1 MNDIP
6 DNETRQRI
14 LDVAEEL
21 FSKRGYQSVTLR
33 DIAEVVGMRHAS
45 LYYYA
50 PKGKEGLFIEVMERM
65 LQRHNAGMKHVLDA
79 AGSDISD
86 QLRAVARWFIHQP
99 PMNLDRI
106 FNSDMAM
113 IDAGHAKRLSAMAM
127 HMLTEPLYS
136 ALGKAQS
143 DGQISNMETAVAA
156 MSLISLVQGV
166 NSIPEGDWIDLTKR
180 EAIAQ
185 QAVDLLLYGLL
196 KR

>member
-1 MNDIP
+1 MSEIP

-21 FSKRGYQSVTLR
+21 FSKRGYQPVKLR
-33 DIAEVVGMRHAS
+33 DIAEAVGMRHAS

-50 PKGKEGLFIEVMERM
+50 PGGKEGLFVEVMERM
-65 LQRHNAGMKHVLDA
+65 LRRHNQGMQRVIEEAGNEIV
-79 AGSDISD
+79 D

-106 FNSDMAM
+106 FNSDMTTLDPAQ
-113 IDAGHAKRLSAMAM
+113 AARLSAMAM
-127 HMLTEPLYS
+127 EMLTAPLYFAIDQAKS
-136 ALGKAQS
+136 A
-143 DGQISNMETAVAA
+143 GQIRLIDTAVAA

-166 NSIPEGDWIDLTKR
+166 NSIPDAEWITLERR
-180 EAIAQ
+180 EEIALN
-185 QAVDLLLYGLL
+185 AVDLLLYGLL

>member
-14 LDVAEEL
+14 LDAAEEL

-65 LQRHNAGMKHVLDA
+65 LQRHNAGMKHVLNQ
-79 AGSDISD
+79 AGNDIGD
-86 QLRAVARWFIHQP
+86 QLRAVAHWFIHQP

-113 IDAGHAKRLSAMAM
+113 IDSVQAKRLSGMAM

-136 ALGKAQS
+136 ALGQARGT
-143 DGQISNMETAVAA
+143 GQIANTETGVAA

-180 EAIAQ
+180 EEIAQ
-185 QAVDLLLYGLL
+185 QAVELLLYGLL

>member
-1 MNDIP
+1 MTEIHDND
-6 DNETRQRI
+6 TRQRI
-14 LDVAEEL
+14 LDAAEEL

-65 LQRHNAGMKHVLDA
+65 LLRHNVGMKHVLND
-79 AGSDISD
+79 AGSDIGD

-106 FNSDMAM
+106 FNSDMVT
-113 IDAGHAKRLSAMAM
+113 IEPVHAQRLSAMAM
-127 HMLTEPLYS
+127 QMLTEPLYQALDQARS
-136 ALGKAQS
+136 A
-143 DGQISNMETAVAA
+143 GQIANIETTVAA

-166 NSIPEGDWIDLTKR
+166 NSIPEGDWIDLVKR
-180 EAIAQ
+180 EEIAL
-185 QAVDLLLYGLL
+185 QAVELMLYGLL